1 MADLYKGIEGSPIT
15 YLAADISA
23 GQTTISIADDTALPD
38 APNIA
43 TIGFGENVETIKY
56 GQKSNGVLQEV
67 VRGVEGI
74 PRAWQAG
81 TEVARFFTAYD
92 HNSIIENFNAHLA
105 ESVTQD
111 AHGWSS
117 ATRFKIGHFV
127 RPINTSAGTQAI
139 TGLGFK
145 PKAIIALAT
154 VQLVEGAMSIG
165 MWAEGGSS
173 MGLFDTYKNVA
184 NSYGKGGLVH
194 IRLGAYS
201 YYDYSCSVQ
210 SVNNDGFTL
219 VWNKGSG
226 ISGGG
231 TIEVIYLAFR

>member
-1 MADLYKGIEGSPIT
+1 MAELYKGQAGSPIT

-92 HNSIIENFNAHLA
+92 HLAMIDKITENANNLATHQA
-105 ESVTQD
+105 ESASKHITESGSNENGYYIKFD
-111 AHGWSS
+111 DGTMIAY
-117 ATRFKIGHFV
+117 GHITNNISFE
-127 RPINTSAGTQAI
+127 NEWGSLFYGT
-139 TGLGFK
+139 
-145 PKAIIALAT
+145 
-154 VQLVEGAMSIG
+154 IG
-165 MWAEGGSS
+165 MITFPEPFVSPP
-173 MGLFDTYKNVA
+173 YI
-184 NSYGKGGLVH
+184 Y
-194 IRLGAYS
+194 YS
-201 YYDYSCSVQ
+201 DM
-210 SVNNDGFTL
+210 
-219 VWNKGSG
+219 
-226 ISGGG
+226 GG
-231 TIEVIYLAFR
+231 TPAFFIATSGTVSTIGTPHIDLYRPVRNTNLLAVGLNWLAIGRWK